1 MLKSFE
7 IDNAKPREKPYQL
20 TDGMGLSLLVK
31 PSGKRLWRFRYHF
44 RGKANMLSLGSFPEV
59 SLAIARGKCNEAR
72 KLLAEGKDPSQQRKA
87 DKIAAATAANNTFK
101 AVAEEYIGTLE
112 ERERAQRTID
122 KAKWLLHDLASSL
135 SQRPISEITPAE
147 ILLILKRI
155 EKLGQRE
162 TARRLRA
169 IIGRVF
175 RLAVSTL
182 RAPSDPTY
190 SLQGAIT
197 PPVVT
202 SHAAIT
208 DEREFG
214 ALMLTLDE
222 YIGWPTLKALM
233 QFLALTMI
241 RPGEAR
247 LMRRNEIIW
256 PRAMWSIPAERM
268 KMRLPHDVPLS
279 RQALAI
285 LRDIWPASEH
295 HQLVFP
301 SVRSPLKALSDNA
314 MNSALRRMGYMHD
327 EMTAHGFRSSASTIL
342 NGRHM
347 AHPDVIETALAHK
360 DPTVRG
366 IYNRAKYWPE
376 RVQLLQD
383 WADLIDQFKSDA
395 GRSLSVPKV
404 ANHGEP
410 QANL

>member
-7 IDNAKPREKPYQL
+7 IDNAKAREKPYHL
-20 TDGMGLSLLVK
+20 TDGLGLSLLVK
-31 PSGKRLWRFRYHF
+31 PTGKRLWRFRYHF
-44 RGKANMLSLGSFPEV
+44 RGNANMLSLGSFPEV
-59 SLAIARGKCNEAR
+59 SLATARAKRDDAR
-72 KLLAEGKDPSQQRKA
+72 KLLAEGKDPSQQRKL
-87 DKIAAATAANNTFK
+87 DKIAEVTAANNTFAALAK
-101 AVAEEYIGTLE
+101 EYILTLE

-122 KAKWLLHDLASSL
+122 KAKWLLLDLASPL
-135 SQRPISEITPAE
+135 SQRPVSEITPAE
-147 ILLILKRI
+147 ILVILKRI

-175 RLAVSTL
+175 KLAVATI

-208 DEREFG
+208 DERQFG
-214 ALMLTLDE
+214 ALMLSLDE
-222 YIGWPTLKALM
+222 YTGWPTLKALM
-233 QFLALTMI
+233 QFLALTMV

-247 LMRRNEIIW
+247 LLCRNEIIW
-256 PRAMWSIPAERM
+256 PRSMWCIPAERM

-279 RQALAI
+279 RQALTI

-295 HQLVFP
+295 HHLVFP

-314 MNSALRRMGYMHD
+314 VNSALRRMGYLHE
-327 EMTAHGFRSSASTIL
+327 EMTAHGFRSCASTFL
-342 NGRHM
+342 NGRRI
-347 AHPDVIETALAHK
+347 ADPEVIEVALAHK
-360 DPTVRG
+360 DPTIRG

-376 RVQLLQD
+376 RVTLLQN
-383 WADLIDQFKSDA
+383 WADLIDQFKEDVRRVHSSA
-395 GRSLSVPKV
+395 RTR
-404 ANHGEP
+404 
-410 QANL
+410 

>member
-1 MLKSFE
+1 MLKSLE

-20 TDGMGLSLLVK
+20 VDGGGLSLLVK
-31 PSGKRLWRFRYHF
+31 PTGKRLWRFRYHF
-44 RGKANMLSLGSFPEV
+44 RGKANMLSFGRYPDV
-59 SLAIARGKCNEAR
+59 SAASARTKRDQAR

-87 DKIAAATAANNTFK
+87 DKIAAMTAANNTF
-101 AVAEEYIGTLE
+101 AAIAREYIATLE
-112 ERERAQRTID
+112 ERERAQRTVD
-122 KAKWLLHDLASSL
+122 KAKWLLLDLASPL
-135 SQRPISEITPAE
+135 SQRPVSEITPAE
-147 ILLILKRI
+147 ILVILKRI

-169 IIGRVF
+169 ILGRVF
-175 RLAVSTL
+175 KLAVATL

-190 SLQGAIT
+190 SLQGAII

-222 YIGWPTLKALM
+222 YTGWPTLKSLI
-233 QFLALTMI
+233 QFLALTMV

-247 LMRRNEIIW
+247 LMRRSEVIW
-256 PRAMWSIPAERM
+256 PHAMWSIPAERM

-279 RQALAI
+279 RQALAV

-301 SVRSPLKALSDNA
+301 SVRSPLKPLSDNA
-314 MNSALRRMGYMHD
+314 INSALRRMGYMHH

-342 NGRHM
+342 NGHRV
-347 AHPDVIETALAHK
+347 ANPEVIEVALAHK
-360 DPTVRG
+360 DSTIRG
-366 IYNRAKYWPE
+366 IYNRAHYWPE
-376 RVQLLQD
+376 RIKLLQD
-383 WADLIDQFKSDA
+383 WADLIDQFKA
-395 GRSLSVPKV
+395 GAASSLSVPKMV
-404 ANHGEP
+404 NHSEP
-410 QANL
+410 RRP